1 MSEYLYGIEKSHR
14 SVGQSMQALRDYQCQ
29 MGAHL
34 ETDIPVSFG
43 NDAQALMAADQ
54 TTALYDRS
62 HWGRIRVFDRDRL
75 TFLHNQ
81 STNDLKRLQ
90 PGQGC
95 ETVILTSTART
106 IDLVSVF
113 ATDEEVWLLTAP
125 NRREQM
131 LSWLDRYIFFGDKVQ
146 LEDKTDSTVCFSL
159 IGPSS
164 SNLLMKLGI
173 PELPQELDA
182 HFLGAIADIQVRVT
196 NGSGLSTP
204 GYTLIADQANG
215 LSLWKTLTEAEAV
228 PLGEKAWE
236 QLRIC
241 QGRPMPGTEL
251 TEDYNPL
258 EAGLWQM
265 VSFNKGCYIGQETI
279 ARLNTYNGVKQKL
292 WGLMLDGESKPGTP
306 IVLEDQKIGVLT
318 SVVET
323 PEGFFGLGYIK
334 TKAGGNDLKVRV
346 GDGNA
351 TVVNVPFLCHSLEPL
366 A

>member
-1 MSEYLYGIEKSHR
+1 
-14 SVGQSMQALRDYQCQ
+14 MQALRDYQCQ

-34 ETDIPVSFG
+34 EIDIPVSFG

-54 TTALYDRS
+54 TIALYDRS

-146 LEDKTDSTVCFSL
+146 LADMTDSTACFSL
-159 IGPSS
+159 IGPGSS
-164 SNLLMKLGI
+164 DLLMMLGI
-173 PELPQELDA
+173 TELPQELDD
-182 HFLGAIADIQVRVT
+182 HRLGAIADIPVRVA
-196 NGSGLSTP
+196 NGSGLSSP
-204 GYTLIADQANG
+204 GYTLIADRVDGVA
-215 LSLWKTLTEAEAV
+215 LWKALIEAEAI

-258 EAGLWQM
+258 EAGLWNT

-279 ARLNTYNGVKQKL
+279 ARLNTYNGVKQQL
-292 WGLMLDGESKPGTP
+292 WGLTLDVMNEPG
-306 IVLEDQKIGVLT
+306 VLIYLKDQKIGVLT

-323 PEGFFGLGYIK
+323 PKGFFGLGYIK
-334 TKAGGNDLKVRV
+334 TKAGGAGLTVKVGEGHAR
-346 GDGNA
+346 
-351 TVVNVPFLCHSLEPL
+351 VVNVPFLSRSLEP
-366 A
+366 AA